1 MASLIMWSKN
11 PTLPL
16 WYVRHFRCIHNVDT
30 DRRKLVKSLS
40 VRNIQRQEGTIF
52 VTFQALEAHEVK
64 PGVIWMSSNRWHC
77 IDCGASSNETVR
89 TRRGNGLKILLIIVP
104 DRETG
109 TFLLSYISLD
119 DQESTQEL
127 GAGKTGDYY

>member
-1 MASLIMWSKN
+1 
-11 PTLPL
+11 
-16 WYVRHFRCIHNVDT
+16 
-30 DRRKLVKSLS
+30 VKSLS

-77 IDCGASSNETVR
+77 IDCGASSN
-89 TRRGNGLKILLIIVP
+89 GLKILLIIVP

-109 TFLLSYISLD
+109 TYLLSYISLD

-127 GAGKTGDYY
+127 RAGKTGDYY